1 MSVTVT
7 TTVTTLG
14 APLTQIW
21 ENKHAEHRPRC
32 RVNVLRENLLLQHV
46 AEPTR
51 QRGTDKPH
59 TLDLII
65 SSDNFV
71 SDVEYL
77 SPLGM
82 SDHSLC

>member
-1 MSVTVT
+1 MPQNN
-7 TTVTTLG
+7 G
-14 APLTQIW
+14 KQA
-21 ENKHAEHRPRC
+21 C
-32 RVNVLRENLLLQHV
+32 YENLLLQHV

-51 QRGTDKPH
+51 QRGSDKPH

-71 SDVEYL
+71 SEVEYL

-82 SDHSLC
+82 SDHSVLKFSVQLCTDKKKQQIDST